1 MLMVHSAMAAMT
13 GAGFGGKGYDDWLAH
28 IQARTALTLTPT
40 TQFHTASGLYRVT
53 LAPNDLLYL
62 DLFGTP
68 WLGWFSGYIENAI
81 RHGMPS
87 AAVMNDQKALS
98 RTVIINLIYST
109 NASTTYGL
117 DRNGK
122 ASLTLSGGSPGLI
135 MSELSYWDSD
145 AGSPKTMNPRDQA
158 GPTNYS
164 SAGWTP

>member
-13 GAGFGGKGYDDWLAH
+13 GAGFGGKGYDDWLAD

-40 TQFHTASGLYRVT
+40 TQFHSASGLYRVT
-53 LAPNDLLYL
+53 LAPNDLLHLALY
-62 DLFGTP
+62 GTP
-68 WLGWFSGYIENAI
+68 WGEWFNGYIENAI

-87 AAVMNDQKALS
+87 TAVMNDQKALS
-98 RTVIINLIYST
+98 RTVIINLIYSSS
-109 NASTTYGL
+109 ASFSAGL

-122 ASLTLSGGSPGLI
+122 ASSALPGGDPGLI
-135 MSELSYWDSD
+135 MSELSYWDS
-145 AGSPKTMNPRDQA
+145 ATGSPKTMNPRDQV